1 MAGGCVCFHQRGKKE
16 LSNNPKSLFLRNK
29 TVVVVV
35 GLYRSARTSRS
46 RSVNRFDWIP
56 HTHTRSNKAKIPH
69 MWNLN
74 FHKIEIKRGICW
86 GDTRWITSSRGLGS
100 LLLLLHSSTIYTK
113 KILYYYKKRIGAER
127 TPGVENE
134 QPQID
139 RPTGWHGGSKFIS
152 PPFLLLFL
160 QMIPKSCAL
169 MAKYT
174 ADRFQWEVR

>member
-1 MAGGCVCFHQRGKKE
+1 MNNVVSRIRFSSFVVAQQYYIHQ
-16 LSNNPKSLFLRNK
+16 
-29 TVVVVV
+29 
-35 GLYRSARTSRS
+35 
-46 RSVNRFDWIP
+46 
-56 HTHTRSNKAKIPH
+56 
-69 MWNLN
+69 
-74 FHKIEIKRGICW
+74 
-86 GDTRWITSSRGLGS
+86 
-100 LLLLLHSSTIYTK
+100 